1 MQQIAIDTL
10 IKVYRRTSSAHG
22 KGPHAHCGHIKKSY
36 ILDGIIYLRPL
47 MKKGS
52 TGHRVHLYRDASKVK
67 KKKKKK
73 SLSS

>member
-52 TGHRVHLYRDASKVK
+52 NRTQGTFIQGCIKSK